1 VTYLKVDRSLCT
13 GCRMCETICA
23 EAKEGVINRSRSR
36 IRVYRRDVI
45 TLVPRVCLQCPNPL
59 CLRVCPE
66 EAIYRE
72 NGTVRV
78 NEKKCTGC
86 GQCIEACT
94 CIFLSPEGD
103 QALMCDQCGSCVPIC
118 PEGALTMV
126 AK

>member
-1 VTYLKVDRSLCT
+1 
-13 GCRMCETICA
+13 MCETACA
-23 EAKEGVINRSRSR
+23 EAKEGIINRARSR

-45 TLVPRVCLQCPNPL
+45 TLIPRVCLQCPNPL

-66 EAIYRE
+66 EAISRN

-78 NEKKCTGC
+78 NDEKCTGC
-86 GQCIEACT
+86 GQCVEACR

-103 QALMCDQCGSCVPIC
+103 RALMCDQCGSCIPIC

-126 AK
+126 VK